1 MSTAALST
9 PGRSGDA
16 LNGVAWRLNAE
27 RLVLLGWSR
36 AVLLQLAHPLVAA
49 GVSDHSSFRAGV
61 VTAAARLRHT
71 VRAMLSLTFGNQGER
86 AVTLARINGIHRTV
100 NGVLKEGVGPFAA
113 GTPYSAEDPELLTWV
128 HCTLLESIPLVYERL
143 VGPISIGDRDQ
154 YCVEAEPIV
163 RALGVCGEVPR
174 SWSEVHQY
182 MSDRYASGR
191 IVVGAP
197 ARELAAAV
205 LAPPLAGLVAP
216 ITRLNRLVTVG
227 LLPPP
232 IRQQYGLAWNERDE
246 RALERWADR
255 VRRMRH
261 ALPDRLMLWPEA
273 RTVVE

>member
-1 MSTAALST
+1 LST
-9 PGRSGDA
+9 PARSGDA

-61 VTAAARLRHT
+61 VTAATRLRHT
-71 VRAMLSLTFGNQGER
+71 VRAMLSLTFGNEGER
-86 AVTLARINGIHRTV
+86 AATLARISGIHRTV
-100 NGVLKEGVGPFAA
+100 NGVLKEGVGPYPLFRR
-113 GTPYSAEDPELLTWV
+113 GPRTPHPWV

-163 RALGVCGEVPR
+163 RALGVGGEVPR
-174 SWSEVHQY
+174 SWDAVQQHLT
-182 MSDRYASGR
+182 DRYASGR

-216 ITRLNRLVTVG
+216 VTRLNRLVTVS

-246 RALERWADR
+246 RSLERWTDR
-255 VRRMRH
+255 VRRVRH
-261 ALPDRLMLWPEA
+261 ALPDRLTLWPEA